1 MVQTCLRCVG
11 EGTGFSASLDLLFF
25 GDIESNHEETMIDTP
40 VVFVLEAH
48 IIVDDTAIIIPTGFR
63 EKLYPPIR
71 IEVAY
76 QISPQILCSRSIKLR
91 VQFFPDPD
99 FPKCPADR
107 LSEGN
112 NGRLLQLLS

>member
-1 MVQTCLRCVG
+1 MIQTCLRCVG
-11 EGTGFSASLDLLFF
+11 EGTGFGTSSNLLFF
-25 GDIESNHEETMIDTP
+25 RNIESNHEETMINTP
-40 VVFVLEAH
+40 VIFVLEAH
-48 IIVDDTAIIIPTGFR
+48 IIVDDAAITASTGFR

-76 QISPQILCSRSIKLR
+76 QISPQILCSRSIEFR